1 MNLVIRFRG
10 ENGKIVDS
18 DVYTFEE
25 AILRTFFEAEAE
37 TLIPPLVFASVMMLK
52 PAFHRW
58 RFKIVRT
65 VEEDE
70 LTKLRKDF
78 VDYFRKN
85 TSMSAGAYTCKVG
98 DRSTCVILKFD
109 EVIYIGP

>member
-18 DVYTFEE
+18 DVYTF
-25 AILRTFFEAEAE
+25 
-37 TLIPPLVFASVMMLK
+37 
-52 PAFHRW
+52 
-58 RFKIVRT
+58 
-65 VEEDE
+65 EEDE